1 MVFGLFRTA
10 PAKKPVD
17 EILNIPWEMNPSG
30 RFWRL
35 MYVRTDRHNLNGRG
49 GVLAVFHRGVR
60 PAWVYVGATL
70 DLGKLI
76 EDAKDDPQISE
87 FDNRGGLFATWSFV
101 KPSYQEGVVAYLRQQ
116 LKPKVLDSP
125 LDMGRTYSVKPIRV
139 HPPV

>member
-1 MVFGLFRTA
+1 VGF
-10 PAKKPVD
+10 
-17 EILNIPWEMNPSG
+17 
-30 RFWRL
+30 
-35 MYVRTDRHNLNGRG
+35 VRHG
-49 GVLAVFHRGVR
+49 F
-60 PAWVYVGATL
+60 VGATL